1 VKAAAFDVPVAIFAF
16 NRPKLTRRVFDAVA
30 ERRPKRL
37 FLVADG
43 PRPDRSEDNVPC
55 EEVRKILMDVS
66 WPCEV
71 ATNFSDRN
79 LGCGR
84 RISSGINWLFKH
96 VDAAILIED
105 DCLPAPSFFDFC
117 STVLSRFANDS
128 RIGLVSGS
136 NFTWR
141 HFQPSASY
149 YFSRYTHIWGWA
161 TWRRS
166 WAHYDFGLRS
176 LSLARE
182 HRLLEEVFDDP
193 QLADFWYT
201 IFEAVKSGRIDTWD
215 YQLFY
220 ASVINSWLN
229 VIPAVNLVT
238 NIGIGPDAT
247 HTKSSTGIDSQA
259 PGDLQFPLR
268 HPDFMTRC
276 RTADE
281 ITERDAY
288 GIRRGKDRSSSQQS
302 ADQPRPTARSFA
314 QRELARVVSMMRTL
328 APPRRGS

>member
-1 VKAAAFDVPVAIFAF
+1 MKAAAFDVPVAIFAF

-71 ATNFSDRN
+71 ATNFSDGN

-238 NIGIGPDAT
+238 KSGSNQMHGDVFEFIRNWRFNARNFFAPTRDSLNRNQFGGTMGAPIVKNKLFFFGGYQG
-247 HTKSSTGIDSQA
+247 TKQRSA
-259 PGDLQFPLR
+259 PTQLTAYVPTPAMLAGDF
-268 HPDFMTRC
+268 
-276 RTADE
+276 
-281 ITERDAY
+281 
-288 GIRRGKDRSSSQQS
+288 
-302 ADQPRPTARSFA
+302 
-314 QRELARVVSMMRTL
+314 
-328 APPRRGS
+328 

>member
-1 VKAAAFDVPVAIFAF
+1 VKAAAFEVPVAIFAF
-16 NRPKLTRRVFDAVA
+16 NRPKLTRRIFAAVA

-43 PRPDRSEDNVPC
+43 PRTESPEDNAAC
-55 EEVRKILMDVS
+55 DEVRKILLEVS

-84 RISSGINWLFKH
+84 RMSSGINWLFEH

-105 DCLPAPSFFDFC
+105 DCLPAPPFFDFC
-117 STVLSRFANDS
+117 GAMLSRFANDQ

-166 WAHYDFGLRS
+166 WARYDFELRS

-182 HRLLEEVFDDP
+182 HRLLEEVFGDR
-193 QLADFWYT
+193 QLADFWYA
-201 IFEAVKSGRIDTWD
+201 IFEAVKSDRIDTWD
-215 YQLFY
+215 YQLFF

-238 NIGIGPDAT
+238 NIGTGPDAT
-247 HTKSSTGIDSQA
+247 HTKSSTGLDSQA

-268 HPDFMTRC
+268 HPDFITRC

-288 GIRRGKDRSSSQQS
+288 GIRREKDGSSPPRS
-302 ADQPRPTARSFA
+302 ADQRRPTARSFA
-314 QRELARVVSMMRTL
+314 QREFARVFSMMRTL
-328 APPRRGS
+328 TASRRGG